1 LNSIIAFGFGRNMKL
16 KSTLFSTIGMLCA
29 MTAMA
34 GSRWQGP
41 GWYQVVEK
49 AQPGHGSESVIYQP
63 TAFASREECQ
73 ATLPRDRLASGH
85 DEHRLD
91 TFYDFSCVELQG
103 RPDWDR

>member
-1 LNSIIAFGFGRNMKL
+1 MKL
-16 KSTLFSTIGMLCA
+16 KSTLLFTMAMRGA

-49 AQPGHGSESVIYQP
+49 AQPGHDSESVIYRP
-63 TAFASREECQ
+63 TVFASREECL
-73 ATLPRDRLASGH
+73 ATLPVDRLASGH
-85 DEHRLD
+85 DQHRLD

-103 RPDWDR
+103 RPDWNR

>member
-1 LNSIIAFGFGRNMKL
+1 MKL
-16 KSTLFSTIGMLCA
+16 KPTLLFTMGMLGAMTA

-49 AQPGHGSESVIYQP
+49 AQPGHDSQSVIYKP
-63 TAFASREECQ
+63 TPFASQAECR
-73 ATLPRDRLASGH
+73 ATLPVDRLASGH

-91 TFYDFSCVELQG
+91 TFYDFSCVELQS

>member
-1 LNSIIAFGFGRNMKL
+1 MKLNS
-16 KSTLFSTIGMLCA
+16 TLLFTMGMLGA

-49 AQPGHGSESVIYQP
+49 SQPGFDSESVIYKP
-63 TAFASREECQ
+63 TPFSSQTECR
-73 ATLPRDRLASGH
+73 ATLPVDRLASGH
-85 DEHRLD
+85 EERRLD
-91 TFYDFSCVELQG
+91 TFYDFSCVELES